1 MRRIL
6 CVLVLYLSTTAAL
19 FAQSGKTITGVVRSS
34 DNNQPLENVTVQEKG
49 SSRAAVTAANGSYS
63 ITLTQDNATLIFS
76 FVGYSQMEI
85 PVSNRS
91 TVNVT
96 LSSNEKNLNEVVVT
110 ALGIKREV
118 KTLGYAS
125 QEVSAPQLVQSRQS
139 NILNA
144 LQGKVAGV
152 TISSTGGGPG
162 QSASILIRGVNSL
175 NPDNNNQP
183 LFVIDGLPVD
193 NSTSTLGTD
202 GNRGTQMPN
211 RISDINPEDVESV
224 NILRG
229 GAATALYGLR
239 GANGVVV
246 ITTKNGRAG
255 TFRVNLTSSYQID
268 NVNKTPDLQLKY
280 TQGYIG
286 VYDSTSFWPA
296 WGPTVDKA
304 RQEDPTHPATLFD
317 NWKHAYQTGHQY
329 KDAIT
334 FSGGTDKATFSS
346 SLSYLRQNG
355 AIPFTYYQDATARVN
370 GQLKFSDKF
379 KMGTSLYYANTDGNF
394 YDADRYNEEFI
405 YWAPRWDVMDYVK
418 PDGTQK
424 TYGNGNPVYYASTNK
439 FKSNVDHVIGSVN
452 FSYSPFKWMTA
463 SYLFGVDH
471 YGDARSATAPGI
483 KGVPNEIPAED
494 NGLGFVHE
502 YQINYRQ
509 LNSNLILT
517 VDHNWGG
524 KLQTTLRLGNDV
536 LDQKT
541 NQIAAVGDELDV
553 YNLFSLNNAKQVS
566 ISQYMRNYRI
576 VGLYGDLTVG
586 YNDYLFLNVTG
597 RNDWTSSLEAN
608 NRSFFYPSASLS
620 YIFTQHLKAPDW
632 ISYGKVRASVA
643 GIGKDAPPYS
653 TSVVYGPS
661 FSQPINGVIG
671 WSRAGA
677 AGIASLQPEKT
688 TTYEAGLDLNFFKDR
703 LGMNFTLYKSDS
715 KDQIV
720 PVSVTPTSGFNSI
733 TLNAGEIQNK
743 GIELTLRG
751 TPVRS
756 KDFNWNITLNYSANR
771 NKILNIYPGL
781 KEIVV
786 GSQFGYSNSTVT
798 MKYVPG
804 RPVGDI
810 YGTPWNR
817 YQDTKDPLFSNTS
830 QPLLI
835 GANGFPVLTPYANQK
850 ILGNA
855 YPKWIGSIGNS
866 FSYKNWNLYFL
877 WDTRQ
882 GLKKYDQF
890 SNFLAAFGESSI
902 TANRDQTIVFNGV
915 LADGSK
921 NTKAVWLGQ
930 GVGPDG
936 VDYGNGYYRNV
947 YRGIAEN
954 FVEDASWVRLRTATL
969 SYLYPQQLIGKGFI
983 KSINLALTGNNLL
996 LFTKYKGFDPESSST
1011 PAGSNANGFAGF
1023 TYPAL
1028 RSFIFTLNAGF

>member
-1 MRRIL
+1 
-6 CVLVLYLSTTAAL
+6 
-19 FAQSGKTITGVVRSS
+19 
-34 DNNQPLENVTVQEKG
+34 
-49 SSRAAVTAANGSYS
+49 
-63 ITLTQDNATLIFS
+63 
-76 FVGYSQMEI
+76 
-85 PVSNRS
+85 
-91 TVNVT
+91 
-96 LSSNEKNLNEVVVT
+96 
-110 ALGIKREV
+110 
-118 KTLGYAS
+118 
-125 QEVSAPQLVQSRQS
+125 
-139 NILNA
+139 
-144 LQGKVAGV
+144 
-152 TISSTGGGPG
+152 
-162 QSASILIRGVNSL
+162 
-175 NPDNNNQP
+175 
-183 LFVIDGLPVD
+183 
-193 NSTSTLGTD
+193 
-202 GNRGTQMPN
+202 
-211 RISDINPEDVESV
+211 
-224 NILRG
+224 
-229 GAATALYGLR
+229 
-239 GANGVVV
+239 
-246 ITTKNGRAG
+246 
-255 TFRVNLTSSYQID
+255 
-268 NVNKTPDLQLKY
+268 
-280 TQGYIG
+280 
-286 VYDSTSFWPA
+286 
-296 WGPTVDKA
+296 
-304 RQEDPTHPATLFD
+304 
-317 NWKHAYQTGHQY
+317 
-329 KDAIT
+329 
-334 FSGGTDKATFSS
+334 
-346 SLSYLRQNG
+346 
-355 AIPFTYYQDATARVN
+355 
-370 GQLKFSDKF
+370 
-379 KMGTSLYYANTDGNF
+379 
-394 YDADRYNEEFI
+394 
-405 YWAPRWDVMDYVK
+405 
-418 PDGTQK
+418 
-424 TYGNGNPVYYASTNK
+424 
-439 FKSNVDHVIGSVN
+439 
-452 FSYSPFKWMTA
+452 
-463 SYLFGVDH
+463 
-471 YGDARSATAPGI
+471 
-483 KGVPNEIPAED
+483 
-494 NGLGFVHE
+494 
-502 YQINYRQ
+502 
-509 LNSNLILT
+509 
-517 VDHNWGG
+517 
-524 KLQTTLRLGNDV
+524 
-536 LDQKT
+536 
-541 NQIAAVGDELDV
+541 
-553 YNLFSLNNAKQVS
+553 
-566 ISQYMRNYRI
+566 
-576 VGLYGDLTVG
+576 
-586 YNDYLFLNVTG
+586 
-597 RNDWTSSLEAN
+597 
-608 NRSFFYPSASLS
+608 
-620 YIFTQHLKAPDW
+620 
-632 ISYGKVRASVA
+632 
-643 GIGKDAPPYS
+643 
-653 TSVVYGPS
+653 VYGPS

-855 YPKWIGSIGNS
+855 YPKWIGSIGNT

-890 SNFLAAFGESSI
+890 SNFLAAFGESAI

-936 VDYGNGYYRNV
+936 VNYGNGYYRNV

-969 SYLYPQQLIGKGFI
+969 SYLLPQHLFGKGFI

>member
-162 QSASILIRGVNSL
+162 QIASILIRGVNSL

-239 GANGVVV
+239 GANGVVL
-246 ITTKNGRAG
+246 ITTKSGRAG

-394 YDADRYNEEFI
+394 YDADRYNEELI

-439 FKSNVDHVIGSVN
+439 FKSNVDHVIG
-452 FSYSPFKWMTA
+452 
-463 SYLFGVDH
+463 
-471 YGDARSATAPGI
+471 
-483 KGVPNEIPAED
+483 
-494 NGLGFVHE
+494 
-502 YQINYRQ
+502 
-509 LNSNLILT
+509 
-517 VDHNWGG
+517 
-524 KLQTTLRLGNDV
+524 
-536 LDQKT
+536 
-541 NQIAAVGDELDV
+541 
-553 YNLFSLNNAKQVS
+553 
-566 ISQYMRNYRI
+566 
-576 VGLYGDLTVG
+576 
-586 YNDYLFLNVTG
+586 
-597 RNDWTSSLEAN
+597 
-608 NRSFFYPSASLS
+608 
-620 YIFTQHLKAPDW
+620 
-632 ISYGKVRASVA
+632 
-643 GIGKDAPPYS
+643 
-653 TSVVYGPS
+653 
-661 FSQPINGVIG
+661 
-671 WSRAGA
+671 
-677 AGIASLQPEKT
+677 
-688 TTYEAGLDLNFFKDR
+688 
-703 LGMNFTLYKSDS
+703 
-715 KDQIV
+715 
-720 PVSVTPTSGFNSI
+720 
-733 TLNAGEIQNK
+733 
-743 GIELTLRG
+743 
-751 TPVRS
+751 
-756 KDFNWNITLNYSANR
+756 
-771 NKILNIYPGL
+771 
-781 KEIVV
+781 
-786 GSQFGYSNSTVT
+786 
-798 MKYVPG
+798 
-804 RPVGDI
+804 
-810 YGTPWNR
+810 
-817 YQDTKDPLFSNTS
+817 
-830 QPLLI
+830 
-835 GANGFPVLTPYANQK
+835 
-850 ILGNA
+850 
-855 YPKWIGSIGNS
+855 
-866 FSYKNWNLYFL
+866 
-877 WDTRQ
+877 
-882 GLKKYDQF
+882 
-890 SNFLAAFGESSI
+890 
-902 TANRDQTIVFNGV
+902 
-915 LADGSK
+915 
-921 NTKAVWLGQ
+921 
-930 GVGPDG
+930 
-936 VDYGNGYYRNV
+936 
-947 YRGIAEN
+947 
-954 FVEDASWVRLRTATL
+954 
-969 SYLYPQQLIGKGFI
+969 
-983 KSINLALTGNNLL
+983 
-996 LFTKYKGFDPESSST
+996 
-1011 PAGSNANGFAGF
+1011 
-1023 TYPAL
+1023 
-1028 RSFIFTLNAGF
+1028 